1 MNGQWREKCG
11 SVRQNNH
18 HHTHKKRFTEVMRET
33 DEEQKKRHRNIMI
46 KNRGGMSDIGGK
58 TNITIKQGK

>member
-1 MNGQWREKCG
+1 MK
-11 SVRQNNH
+11 
-18 HHTHKKRFTEVMRET
+18 ET

-46 KNRGGMSDIGGK
+46 KNRGGMQDIGRK